1 MESGNTCGT
10 RIDVQHIQCFVI
22 LHLQYM
28 RMSANEKFGR
38 THQNASPYG
47 RIVIAR
53 IAANMFYQH
62 FGTVNSKTI
71 DLRIDL
77 TDVLP
82 VNVAIHGTER
92 TECRQLLRHFQR
104 TDVTGMP
111 DFITRFE
118 ILQILDRKS
127 VV

>member
-1 MESGNTCGT
+1 
-10 RIDVQHIQCFVI
+10 
-22 LHLQYM
+22 M

-118 ILQILDRKS
+118 ILQILFIPIS
-127 VV
+127 VCIG